1 MTKLSKHLQFNVIG
15 QILDFTI
22 RTDDLNSHLSN
33 IVLDHFLFLEAFDN
47 FLGVY
52 VVYKVDMHQK
62 KLNSAR
68 ISQEINSFA
77 HFLLS
82 CTLMILHKN
91 ILTLDFKPNVF

>member
-1 MTKLSKHLQFNVIG
+1 MLQKY
-15 QILDFTI
+15 T
-22 RTDDLNSHLSN
+22 HLSN

-52 VVYKVDMHQK
+52 VVYKVDMHKK

-82 CTLMILHKN
+82 CTLMILLKN